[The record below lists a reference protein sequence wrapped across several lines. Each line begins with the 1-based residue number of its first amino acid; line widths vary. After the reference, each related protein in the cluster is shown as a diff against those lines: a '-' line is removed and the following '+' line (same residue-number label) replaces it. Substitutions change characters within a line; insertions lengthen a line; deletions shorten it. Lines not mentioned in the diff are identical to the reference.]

1 MSMSTLHQS
10 QKANILYVD
19 DEDSIRALAKRFL
32 ERMGYGV
39 VTAHDGEA
47 AVRIYSNNPDGYDL
61 VILDSTMP
69 KMSGSETLAHLLE
82 VHPGVKVII
91 SSGLSSD
98 ELKKKFLQ
106 HPISGFLQKPFD
118 LSRLTAVI
126 RKAIDT

>member
-1 MSMSTLHQS
+1 MSAFNRS

-47 AVRIYSNNPDGYDL
+47 ALRIYSNNPDRYDL

-69 KMSGSETLAHLLE
+69 RMSGSETLAHLLE
-82 VHPGVKVII
+82 VRPGVKVII
-91 SSGLSSD
+91 SSGISSD
-98 ELKKKFLQ
+98 EMKKKFLS

-126 RKAIDT
+126 RKAINS